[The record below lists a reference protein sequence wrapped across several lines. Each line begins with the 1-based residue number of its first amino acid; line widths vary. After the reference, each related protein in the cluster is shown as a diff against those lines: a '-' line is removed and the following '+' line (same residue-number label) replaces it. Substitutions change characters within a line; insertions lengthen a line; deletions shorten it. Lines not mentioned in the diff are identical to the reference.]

1 MDKIS
6 IAVYSLLEVMRWTIF
21 ARIIL
26 SWFPMLKGNR
36 LMDLLYQI
44 TEPILAPI
52 RAIIEKTTLGKN
64 MMLDFSPV
72 IAFLLISLIEDIL

>member
-1 MDKIS
+1 
-6 IAVYSLLEVMRWTIF
+6 
-21 ARIIL
+21 
-26 SWFPMLKGNR
+26 
-36 LMDLLYQI
+36 MDLLYQI